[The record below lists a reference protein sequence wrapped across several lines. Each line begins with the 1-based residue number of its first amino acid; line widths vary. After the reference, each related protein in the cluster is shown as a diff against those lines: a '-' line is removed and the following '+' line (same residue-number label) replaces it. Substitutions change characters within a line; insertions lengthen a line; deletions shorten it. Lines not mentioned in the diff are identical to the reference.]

1 MRAVVVAHSE
11 AASKVA
17 VFLDACV
24 DLRFKNPL
32 VSRPGHKFVVD
43 RVAQVEH
50 ACLSR
55 RNTLKHRIVVHILYE
70 ERGKGSQTNDK
81 ETGAANDSHLSPQF
95 NLRQTDCA
103 PAIRATESPA
113 LRRSRPCAEF
123 PDTPDLSPAKR
134 SPSHSSPISFP
145 SPHNSPPSPPGPPAG
160 AAFQSSAG
168 PLPCSSL

>member
-1 MRAVVVAHSE
+1 MRPVVFEHPE

-81 ETGAANDSHLSPQF
+81 ETGAANESHLSPQF

-103 PAIRATESPA
+103 PAIMAKEFPVW
-113 LRRSRPCAEF
+113 RRSRPCAEF
-123 PDTPDLSPAKR
+123 PDTLRKEC
-134 SPSHSSPISFP
+134 PSDS
-145 SPHNSPPSPPGPPAG
+145 GEG
-160 AAFQSSAG
+160 
-168 PLPCSSL
+168 LR

>member
-1 MRAVVVAHSE
+1 MRRRIEMRPVVFEHPE

-81 ETGAANDSHLSPQF
+81 ETGAANESHLSPQF
-95 NLRQTDCA
+95 NFRLARLRVGDPGTEI
-103 PAIRATESPA
+103 PAVTTIPPMPT
-113 LRRSRPCAEF
+113 
-123 PDTPDLSPAKR
+123 
-134 SPSHSSPISFP
+134 IS
-145 SPHNSPPSPPGPPAG
+145 
-160 AAFQSSAG
+160 
-168 PLPCSSL
+168 